1 MSHSIVSNRPR
12 RSGPAFMALAACIFF
27 GASGL
32 SVLAQP
38 GTGARHAVAAHD
50 FKADVATHRFEERCV
65 PANGAQIIGGF
76 ARPGD
81 SLDSVTGEV
90 CRR

>member
-1 MSHSIVSNRPR
+1 MSHSIAPNRRR
-12 RSGPAFMALAACIFF
+12 RSGPAFMALAACVLL

-32 SVLAQP
+32 SAMAQP
-38 GTGARHAVAAHD
+38 DKEARHAVEARD
-50 FKADVATHRFEERCV
+50 FSADVATSRFTERCI
-65 PANGAQIIGGF
+65 PANGAQIMGGF
-76 ARPGD
+76 ARSGE